1 MKKTISLA
9 LSLFIL
15 ISTLA
20 LFSACAPSNT
30 DEKNHDTSINDNTDS
45 NEVTEKLGT
54 SHSNPMLSPTKQTKR
69 YYTQLYAGDFLGEQK
84 PSLGGSFNGIYYEIF
99 DYDEFSHSVE
109 KPSVVAPSDLDD
121 NYVLVLFIQTNSS
134 YSDIGAKDYV
144 GSENKITIEKHFQN
158 IGGTDDEVIK
168 CLYLLIPKSVP
179 SSYEST
185 GDRYGKIKIERNRIG
200 QGYSYVKREATFDIA
215 EENAWLFDSL
225 SALNKFLDSKD
236 IEGVSINDFHFYDE
250 TTDSSYTLNS
260 LQDYKILAVAVK
272 YDTEIKCYR
281 REKSAFLGFK
291 EVSAVDGEITLTLER
306 NIVNGDYGKDDAY
319 IYFIPV
325 PREDLSDVGEKPT
338 VFLEVNDYSTEII
351 YP

>member
-30 DEKNHDTSINDNTDS
+30 DETNHDTSINDNTDS

-109 KPSVVAPSDLDD
+109 KPSVVAPSDFDD

-158 IGGTDDEVIK
+158 IGGTDDTVIK

-185 GDRYGKIKIERNRIG
+185 GNRYGKIKIERNRIG
-200 QGYSYVKREATFDIA
+200 QGYSYVKREAMFDIA

-250 TTDSSYTLNS
+250 ATDSSYTLNS

-272 YDTEIKCYR
+272 YDTETKWYR
-281 REKSAFLGFK
+281 REKSTFLGFK